1 MAKTQLR
8 NYTETGKVSWFGGP
22 DDHGVAPNEG
32 LALFDESDVKS
43 YPELFLLDQPP
54 GTSGVARRLNPGYNY
69 CAMRW
74 DYSKT
79 SRKYL
84 RSIKVNVTSVRTGET
99 VQVQPV
105 DWGPNIDT
113 GRIIDL
119 SPAVLKTLNLQTN
132 DIVRVT
138 VPLP

>member
-1 MAKTQLR
+1 MAQE
-8 NYTETGKVSWFGGP
+8 YTLTGRCSWFGGP
-22 DDHGVAPNEG
+22 DDFGVKANEG
-32 LALFDESDVKS
+32 LALFDENDVKN

-54 GTSGVARRLNPGYNY
+54 GTSGVARRLNPKSFY

-74 DYSKT
+74 DYANTSKNF
-79 SRKYL
+79 L
-84 RSIKVNVTSVRTGET
+84 RNNKVTVTSVRTGET
-99 VQVQPV
+99 VQAQPV

-132 DIVRVT
+132 DVVRVT